1 MAKQTQT
8 ENVILETIG
17 NIELQVTYTYE
28 DVRSTEECHGMH
40 DTSYTD
46 VSINYVELLIAE
58 ESVKVNH
65 RSNLLPL
72 LSPKQIS
79 EIEGMLQVY

>member
-8 ENVILETIG
+8 ENVILETVG

-46 VSINYVELLIAE
+46 VSINYVELLIAG
-58 ESVKVNH
+58 ESVKVNL
-65 RSNLLPL
+65 RSNLFPL

>member
-8 ENVILETIG
+8 ENVILETLG

-28 DVRSTEECHGMH
+28 DVRSTEECHGTH

-46 VSINYVELLIAE
+46 VSINYVELLIAGE
-58 ESVKVNH
+58 GVKVNH
-65 RSNLLPL
+65 RSNLLPSL
-72 LSPKQIS
+72 TSKQIN
-79 EIEGMLQVY
+79 EIESMLQVY

>member
-1 MAKQTQT
+1 MAKKTQT

-28 DVRSTEECHGMH
+28 DVRSTEECHGTH

-46 VSINYVELLIAE
+46 VSINYVELLIAG
-58 ESVKVNH
+58 ESVKVNN
-65 RSNLLPL
+65 RTNLLHS
-72 LSPKQIS
+72 LSSKQVN
-79 EIEGMLQVY
+79 EIEGMLQIY

>member
-8 ENVILETIG
+8 ENVILETLG

-46 VSINYVELLIAE
+46 VSINYVELLIAGE
-58 ESVKVNH
+58 GVKFNH

-72 LSPKQIS
+72 LTPKQVY
-79 EIEGMLQVY
+79 EIEGMLQVH

>member
-8 ENVILETIG
+8 ENVILETLG

-28 DVRSTEECHGMH
+28 DIRSTEECHGIH
-40 DTSYTD
+40 DTSYTN
-46 VSINYVELLIAE
+46 VSINYVELLIAG
-58 ESVKVNH
+58 ESVKVNN
-65 RSNLLPL
+65 RTNLLHS

-79 EIEGMLQVY
+79 EIEGMLQIY

>member
-8 ENVILETIG
+8 ENVILESLG
-17 NIELQVTYTYE
+17 IELQVTYTYE
-28 DVRSTEECHGMH
+28 DIRSTEECHGMH

-46 VSINYVELLIAE
+46 VSINYVELLIAG

>member
-1 MAKQTQT
+1 MAKRTQT
-8 ENVILETIG
+8 ENVILETLG

-46 VSINYVELLIAE
+46 VSIKYVELLIAG
-58 ESVKVNH
+58 ESVKVNL

>member
-8 ENVILETIG
+8 ENVILETLG

-46 VSINYVELLIAE
+46 VSINYVELLIAGE
-58 ESVKVNH
+58 GVKVNH
-65 RSNLLPL
+65 RSNLLPSL
-72 LSPKQIS
+72 TPKQVS
-79 EIEGMLQVY
+79 EIEGMLQVH

>member
-8 ENVILETIG
+8 ENVILETLG

-28 DVRSTEECHGMH
+28 DVRSMEECHGTH

-46 VSINYVELLIAE
+46 INITYVELLIAGE
-58 ESVKVNH
+58 GVKVNH
-65 RSNLLPL
+65 RSNLLPSL
-72 LSPKQIS
+72 TPKQVY
-79 EIEGMLQVY
+79 EIEGMLQVH

>member
-1 MAKQTQT
+1 MAKQSQT
-8 ENVILETIG
+8 ENVILETLG

-46 VSINYVELLIAE
+46 VSINYVELLIAGE
-58 ESVKVNH
+58 GVKVNN
-65 RSNLLPL
+65 RTNLLHS
-72 LSPKQIS
+72 LSSKQIS
-79 EIEGMLQVY
+79 EIEGMLQIY

>member
-46 VSINYVELLIAE
+46 VSIKYVELLIAG
-58 ESVKVNH
+58 ESVKVNL

>member
-1 MAKQTQT
+1 MARKSQT
-8 ENVILETIG
+8 ENVILETLG

-28 DVRSTEECHGMH
+28 DIRSTEECHGMH

-46 VSINYVELLIAE
+46 VSINYVELLIAG
-58 ESVKVNH
+58 ESVKVNN
-65 RSNLLPL
+65 RTNLLHS

-79 EIEGMLQVY
+79 EIEGMLQIY

>member
-8 ENVILETIG
+8 ENVILETLG

-28 DVRSTEECHGMH
+28 DVRSTEECHGTH

-46 VSINYVELLIAE
+46 VSITFVELLIAGE
-58 ESVKVNH
+58 GVKVNH
-65 RSNLLPL
+65 RSNLLPSL
-72 LSPKQIS
+72 TPKQVY
-79 EIEGMLQVY
+79 EIEGMLQVH

>member
-46 VSINYVELLIAE
+46 ISINYVELLIAG

>member
-8 ENVILETIG
+8 ENVILETLG

-46 VSINYVELLIAE
+46 VSINYVELLIAGE
-58 ESVKVNH
+58 GVKVNH
-65 RSNLLPL
+65 RSNLLPSL
-72 LSPKQIS
+72 TPKQVY
-79 EIEGMLQVY
+79 EIEGMLQVH